1 MQKKHSYA
9 ISDRHL
15 IDYQLYNF
23 HNFELRG
30 PKSEKNKYISYIGGG
45 QTFGRYCQ
53 KPFSNILGNKL
64 NIGTLNFGRGGVGPN
79 YFLKNE
85 TIINAINQT
94 ELVVVQ
100 VLSGRSVNN
109 SVFFSPNDNGY
120 GIRLIDNQE
129 MKAIQIFKDLIIGKD
144 IRGRDIN
151 FIKNLVE
158 ETRQNY
164 LDGMISLLKKIKVP
178 KILFWFSVRHP
189 RYQESYDDNARY
201 KEFIRSKINNILET
215 VSKNRI
221 GFFRGYAP
229 EKYIYGD
236 FPHLVN
242 EQIVEMLK
250 PHSDTYVECI
260 TKVGLPQTLINF
272 RGEKVRTDNY
282 YPSPQ
287 MHQ

>member
-1 MQKKHSYA
+1 MQKKHSYVR
-9 ISDRHL
+9 SDRNL
-15 IDYQLYNF
+15 IDYELYDFQNL
-23 HNFELRG
+23 ELRG
-30 PKSEKNKYISYIGGG
+30 PKSDKNKYISYIGGA

-53 KPFSNILGNKL
+53 EPFPNILGNKL

-100 VLSGRSVNN
+100 VISGRSVNN
-109 SVFFSPNDNGY
+109 SVFFSPNDNSY
-120 GIRLIDNQE
+120 GIRLIDNKE
-129 MKAIQIFKDLIIGKD
+129 MKAIHIFKDLIIGKD

-164 LDGMISLLKKIKVP
+164 LDGMIAMLQKIKVP
-178 KILFWFSVRHP
+178 KILLWFSVRHP
-189 RYQESYDDNARY
+189 RYQESYDNNARY

-215 VSKNRI
+215 IFQNRI

-229 EKYIYGD
+229 EKYIYAD

-242 EQIVEMLK
+242 EQMIEILK
-250 PHSDTYVECI
+250 PYSDAYVECV

-272 RGEKVRTDNY
+272 KGDKVRTDNY
-282 YPSPQ
+282 YPSPE